1 MRPAPRGG
9 PRSVRIPK
17 RFAKRFAKLAFMEET
32 THSVPAPGEGP
43 AVSVSASLHE
53 GTVEAV
59 RARAGKRGFS
69 AYVEDAVLH
78 QIRRDNLREIVE
90 SHTAQYGE
98 FTEEEMAEARSVLY
112 GPAEDR
118 RGSAA

>member
-1 MRPAPRGG
+1 
-9 PRSVRIPK
+9 
-17 RFAKRFAKLAFMEET
+17 MEET
-32 THSVPAPGEGP
+32 THNVPAPGEGP

-90 SHTAQYGE
+90 SHTGQYGE
-98 FTEEEMAEARSVLY
+98 FSEEEMAEARSALY